1 MRGIATVFAVL
12 LKNFVALALSIWPLF
27 STPENPVYLR
37 YVPELIS
44 QAREEV
50 LLALSD
56 LRAYADGATD
66 ALLSSL
72 CRAAEKGAAV
82 YVLLEK
88 STRPL
93 LPEQEAAWTR
103 LQACGAKMRTDAE
116 DVTLHAK
123 FAVLDRRIVVVGST
137 HWTKSAL
144 TGSVQVDVI
153 LEDERL
159 AETFRAFFFYLW
171 EGKLRTKTRLPQDP
185 WPEPAVIP
193 LLDFPET
200 NGHFQAALRLLE
212 TAEAEILLLLYQFA
226 YYPQYPDSPSTRL
239 FQALTEASKRGVKV
253 QALLEGGENDPSL
266 SETNRFT
273 SALLSTYGLAARLD
287 RLGTTMHAKCLIVD
301 RRHVLISSAN
311 WNYSSLAKNVEAGV
325 LILGVPEL
333 AQTLSA
339 YFAELWEKSV
349 PLR

>member
-1 MRGIATVFAVL
+1 MRGLATAFAVL
-12 LKNFVALALSIWPLF
+12 LNNLVAFAISILPLF
-27 STPENPVYLR
+27 STPENPLYLR
-37 YVPELIS
+37 YVPELMA
-44 QAREEV
+44 QAHEEV

-72 CRAAEKGAAV
+72 CQAAEKGASV

-88 STRPL
+88 SARPL
-93 LPEQEAAWTR
+93 LPEQEAAWKR
-103 LQACGAKMRTDAE
+103 LQACGAKIRTDAE

-153 LEDERL
+153 LDDERL
-159 AETFRAFFFYLW
+159 AESFRAFFFYLW
-171 EGKLRTKTRLPQDP
+171 EGKLKTKTSLPSWP
-185 WPEPAVIP
+185 WPEPAIIP

-200 NGHFQAALRLLE
+200 NGHFQAALRLLK

-226 YYPQYPDSPSTRL
+226 YYPQYPDSPSTKL
-239 FQALTEASKRGVKV
+239 FQALTEAGKRGVKV
-253 QALLEGGENDPSL
+253 RAILEGGENDPSL
-266 SETNRFT
+266 AESNRLT
-273 SALLSTYGLAARLD
+273 ATLLFTYGLEARLD
-287 RLGTTMHAKCLIVD
+287 RVNVTMHAKCLIVD
-301 RRHVLISSAN
+301 GRHVLISSAN
-311 WNYSSLAKNVEAGV
+311 WNYSSLAKNAEAGV

-333 AQTLSA
+333 AQLLSA

>member
-1 MRGIATVFAVL
+1 MRGLATFFAVF
-12 LKNFVALALSIWPLF
+12 LKSFGVLAVSMVPLF
-27 STPENPVYLR
+27 STPENPLYLR
-37 YVPELIS
+37 YVPDLIA

-56 LRAYADGATD
+56 LRAYGDGATD
-66 ALLSSL
+66 ALLTSL
-72 CRAAEKGAAV
+72 CQATEKGVSV

-88 STRPL
+88 SARPL
-93 LPEQEAAWTR
+93 LPEQEAAWKR
-103 LQACGAKMRTDAE
+103 LQACGAKIRTDAE

-153 LEDERL
+153 LEDDRI
-159 AETFRAFFFYLW
+159 AEPFRAFFFYLW
-171 EGKLRTKTRLPQDP
+171 EGKLKTKTSLPTWP

-212 TAEAEILLLLYQFA
+212 NAEAEIFLLLYQFA

-239 FQALTEASKRGVKV
+239 LGALTEAGKRGVKV
-253 QALLEGGENDPSL
+253 RAILEGGETDPTL
-266 SETNRFT
+266 SETNRLT
-273 SALLSTYGLAARLD
+273 AALLSTYGLEVRLD
-287 RLGTTMHAKCLIVD
+287 RVGMTMHAKCLVVD
-301 RRHVLISSAN
+301 GRHVLISSAN

-333 AQTLSA
+333 AQLLSA
-339 YFAELWEKSV
+339 QFADLWEKSV

>member
-1 MRGIATVFAVL
+1 MRGLATFFAVF
-12 LKNFVALALSIWPLF
+12 LKGFGVLAVSMVPLF
-27 STPENPVYLR
+27 STPENPLYLR
-37 YVPELIS
+37 YVPDLIA

-56 LRAYADGATD
+56 LRAYGDGATD

-72 CRAAEKGAAV
+72 CQATEKGVSV

-88 STRPL
+88 SARPL
-93 LPEQEAAWTR
+93 LPEQEAAWKR
-103 LQACGAKMRTDAE
+103 LQACGAKIRTDAE

-123 FAVLDRRIVVVGST
+123 FAVIDRRIVVVGST

-159 AETFRAFFFYLW
+159 AEPFRAFFFYLW
-171 EGKLRTKTRLPQDP
+171 EGKLKTKTSLPTWP

-212 TAEAEILLLLYQFA
+212 NAEAEILLLLYQFA

-239 FQALTEASKRGVKV
+239 LGALTEAGKRGVKV
-253 QALLEGGENDPSL
+253 RAILEGGETDPTL
-266 SETNRFT
+266 SETNRLT
-273 SALLSTYGLAARLD
+273 AALLFTYGLEVRLD
-287 RLGTTMHAKCLIVD
+287 RVGMTMHAKCLVVD
-301 RRHVLISSAN
+301 GRHVLISSAN

-333 AQTLSA
+333 AQLLSA
-339 YFAELWEKSV
+339 QFADLWEKSV

>member
-1 MRGIATVFAVL
+1 MGLATIFAVL
-12 LKNFVALALSIWPLF
+12 LTNFAVLAISIWPIL
-27 STPENPVYLR
+27 STPENPLYIR
-37 YVPELIS
+37 CVPEVIA

-56 LRAYADGATD
+56 LRAYADGPTE

-72 CRAAEKGAAV
+72 CRAAGNGASV

-88 STRPL
+88 SARPL
-93 LPEQEAAWTR
+93 LPEQEVAWKR
-103 LQACGAKMRTDAE
+103 LQACGATIRTDAE
-116 DVTLHAK
+116 DVTLHTK
-123 FAVLDRRIVVVGST
+123 FAVLDRRTVVVGST

-153 LEDERL
+153 LEDERV
-159 AETFRAFFFYLW
+159 AEYFRTFFFYLW
-171 EGKLRTKTRLPQDP
+171 EGKRKTKTSLPPGP

-200 NGHFQAALRLLE
+200 NGHFQAALSLLE
-212 TAEAEILLLLYQFA
+212 KAEAEILLLLYQFA
-226 YYPQYPDSPSTRL
+226 YYPEYPDSPSTRL
-239 FQALTEASKRGVKV
+239 LHALTEAGKRGAKIR
-253 QALLEGGENDPSL
+253 AILEGGETDPPL
-266 SETNRFT
+266 SETNRLT
-273 SALLSTYGLAARLD
+273 AALLSAYGLEVRLD
-287 RLGTTMHAKCLIVD
+287 RVGMTMHAKCLIVD
-301 RRHVLISSAN
+301 GRHVLISSAN

-333 AQTLSA
+333 AQLLSA
-339 YFAELWEKSV
+339 HFADLWKKSV